1 MTKRGL
7 DRYGA
12 ERAIKASDLPAPS
25 RLLLFT
31 LLTHVTNGTL
41 TVPAKYAP
49 TFSAL
54 GEESGLARGTL
65 SKHLNQLEDDGWL
78 VRNRPSKARAMHG
91 HQRTGYEITPPVH
104 LANRFTSRTGSA
116 DEPIGEPQVT
126 ASTGDEPVHETN
138 RSGSRAE
145 HSPTY
150 RPTSS
155 SPTEKKGGVG
165 GNSKPRVK
173 ADPPG
178 FAEWYAIYPK
188 KHQRGAAVRAF
199 PAALAKAGD
208 VQTLIDGVKRYRDS
222 RNVRRGFVQNPAT
235 WLNGECWLDDID
247 EPLADAYRPYRNPTD
262 QSVYDEAI

>member
-1 MTKRGL
+1 MTQRGT

-12 ERAIKASDLPAPS
+12 ERAIKVSDLPAPS
-25 RLLLFT
+25 RLLLYT

-41 TVPAKYAP
+41 RVPARYAP

-78 VRNRPSKARAMHG
+78 IRNRPSKARAMHG

-104 LANRFTSRTGSA
+104 LVNQFTSRTGSR
-116 DEPIGEPQVT
+116 DEPIEEPQVT

-138 RSGSRAE
+138 QSGSRAE

-155 SPTEKKGGVG
+155 SPTEKKGGAG
-165 GNSKPRVK
+165 GTKTRAK
-173 ADPPG
+173 AEHPH
-178 FAEWYAIYPK
+178 FAEWYAVYPK
-188 KHQRGAAVRAF
+188 KVKRGEAVRAF
-199 PAALAKAGD
+199 PTALAKAGN
-208 VQTLIDGVKRYRDS
+208 VQILIDGVKRYLDT
-222 RNVRRGFVQNPAT
+222 RNVRRGFVMNPAT
-235 WLNGECWLDDID
+235 WLNGECWLDDVD
-247 EPLADAYRPYRNPTD
+247 EPLAADSYRPYRNPTD